1 MTTNTQTLKTMNIEV
16 ALSFG
21 ATAPATYTNVKP
33 GNLTCVDKSGQI
45 TDSDIPVKTVTDYGK
60 HIEQLQNDIT
70 DLSKRIDELEGS
82 IADLT
87 AVVQTIKTDHKTDPN
102 DKVTENVDANEKPG
116 QDSNKQP
123 EE

>member
-1 MTTNTQTLKTMNIEV
+1 MTTNPQTLKTMNIEV
-16 ALSFG
+16 TLSFG
-21 ATAPATYTNVKP
+21 ATGAMAPPSYINVNP
-33 GNLTCVDKSGQI
+33 QNLLTVDKYGQI
-45 TDSDIPVKTVTDYGK
+45 TDSGVSVKTVTDYGK

-70 DLSKRIDELEGS
+70 DLSKRIDELEGL

-87 AVVQTIKTDHKTDPN
+87 AVVQTIKTDTN
-102 DKVTENVDANEKPG
+102 DKVTENVDENEKPG

>member
-1 MTTNTQTLKTMNIEV
+1 MNIEV
-16 ALSFG
+16 TLSFG

-45 TDSDIPVKTVTDYGK
+45 TDSGVSVETVTDYGK

-70 DLSKRIDELEGS
+70 DLSKRIDELDGS
-82 IADLT
+82 IAYLT
-87 AVVQTIKTDHKTDPN
+87 AIVQTIKTDHNTDPN
-102 DKVTENVDANEKPG
+102 DKATENVDANEKPG

-123 EE
+123 